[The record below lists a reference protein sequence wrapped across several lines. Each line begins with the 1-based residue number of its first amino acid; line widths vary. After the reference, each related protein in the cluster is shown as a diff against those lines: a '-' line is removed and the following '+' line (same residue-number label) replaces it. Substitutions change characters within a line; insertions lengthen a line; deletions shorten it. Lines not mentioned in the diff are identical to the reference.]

1 VHSLALGVTLRLRV
15 ALLLWGRRAGV
26 LLLLLLRMLLRLRVH
41 LILLELWL
49 VRVLVDRWL
58 LLVHI
63 RRLRVLVQWDSLFL
77 HVDGGYAKSRVLVR
91 VFLRKGAWGLGWT
104 KNAGSKAGA
113 RAMRQE
119 MGRKKKVKTGYLGLY
134 EGAATA

>member
-1 VHSLALGVTLRLRV
+1 MDGRYQLLGCSLKTGRDPVRAIRAKTGLGNTKKTALT
-15 ALLLWGRRAGV
+15 
-26 LLLLLLRMLLRLRVH
+26 
-41 LILLELWL
+41 
-49 VRVLVDRWL
+49 
-58 LLVHI
+58 
-63 RRLRVLVQWDSLFL
+63 SLFL